1 MTPGIA
7 DVLVCVLEAR
17 CPPIK
22 TQTSHNRFSDCAW
35 DVCYPGD
42 VDEDV
47 CDPGRGAPR
56 SQVLV
61 RPVVRHYGPRPNVRI
76 SRNRLP
82 MVTINPGAGGTDFR
96 IGAVLGLS
104 FQVLHQALG
113 AFIVLSLL
121 PIVPVLIIGFG
132 IVVAPQNGAP
142 VALIGIIL
150 FMIFAMISQAALVYG
165 ALEQL
170 RGHRFTVGEAFSKGF
185 RRFWP
190 VLGVAV
196 VSGVIIIAGLVALLV
211 PGLIAL
217 CMLYVAIPACVVEE
231 WGVVQSLTR
240 SAELTKGYRWPILGL
255 IVVVMIGAAIVSTIL
270 ETLVQAVAGAV
281 VASLLD
287 TALQI
292 YCTALA
298 SIIVAIIYY
307 RLRVIKEGVD
317 IERIARH
324 FD

>member
-1 MTPGIA
+1 MA
-7 DVLVCVLEAR
+7 
-17 CPPIK
+17 
-22 TQTSHNRFSDCAW
+22 
-35 DVCYPGD
+35 
-42 VDEDV
+42 
-47 CDPGRGAPR
+47 
-56 SQVLV
+56 
-61 RPVVRHYGPRPNVRI
+61 
-76 SRNRLP
+76 
-82 MVTINPGAGGTDFR
+82 TINHSAGGTEFR

-121 PIVPVLIIGFG
+121 PIVPVLIIAFG
-132 IVVAPQNGAP
+132 IAAAPQNAAAVGF
-142 VALIGIIL
+142 IGIIL

-170 RGHRFTVGEAFSKGF
+170 RGRRFTVGEAFSKGF

-190 VLGVAV
+190 VLGVAI
-196 VSGVIIIAGLVALLV
+196 VSGVIIVVGMIALLV

-255 IVVVMIGAAIVSTIL
+255 IALVMIGAAIVSTIL
-270 ETLVQAVAGAV
+270 ETLVQIVAGV
-281 VASLLD
+281 VIASLLD
-287 TALQI
+287 AALQI

-317 IERIARH
+317 IERIAH
-324 FD
+324 VFD

>member
-1 MTPGIA
+1 MA
-7 DVLVCVLEAR
+7 
-17 CPPIK
+17 
-22 TQTSHNRFSDCAW
+22 
-35 DVCYPGD
+35 
-42 VDEDV
+42 
-47 CDPGRGAPR
+47 
-56 SQVLV
+56 
-61 RPVVRHYGPRPNVRI
+61 
-76 SRNRLP
+76 
-82 MVTINPGAGGTDFR
+82 TINHSAGGTEFR

-104 FQVLHQALG
+104 FQVLHQAPG

-121 PIVPVLIIGFG
+121 PIVPVLIIAFG
-132 IVVAPQNGAP
+132 VAAAPQNAAAVGA
-142 VALIGIIL
+142 IGIIL

-170 RGHRFTVGEAFSKGF
+170 RGRRFTVGEAFSKGF

-190 VLGVAV
+190 VLGVAI
-196 VSGVIIIAGLVALLV
+196 VSGVIIVAGLIALLV

-255 IVVVMIGAAIVSTIL
+255 IALVMIGAAIVSTIL
-270 ETLVQAVAGAV
+270 ETLVQIAAGV
-281 VASLLD
+281 VIASLLD
-287 TALQI
+287 AALQI

-317 IERIARH
+317 IERIARA